1 VVLFQHLKLTV
12 MNALKKAL
20 GIVWMLLAPTAIIFL
35 FQQAIQKTSE
45 AEGIAKTNTALQWG
59 IILFIFIPIC
69 TGLAIFGYYSWKG
82 EYDKLPESSDE
93 L

>member
-1 VVLFQHLKLTV
+1 

-20 GIVWMLLAPTAIIFL
+20 GLVWIILGPISIIFL
-35 FQQAIQKTSE
+35 FIQAFEKIGL
-45 AEGIAKTNTALQWG
+45 AEEGVHKTNTALQWG

-69 TGLAIFGYYSWKG
+69 AGIVIFGYYALKG
-82 EYDKLPESSDE
+82 EYDKLPDDES